1 MPELK
6 LDSVRILR
14 PADVRPAAECLRD
27 IVHDLI
33 GFRVA
38 VCHNIAVRQP
48 MVDADGEILA
58 TSVFGW
64 TDRETD
70 RWWCTPQLALAS
82 PLPTAC
88 RYESEPFWCNA
99 TGFRTRLPNTML
111 DALDLTDFERRGLTR
126 SAIVVPIHQPFGRIG
141 AASIIPTDPAVLD
154 LSAEFEAYGDTFGL
168 LVRTFVSGYAR
179 AMSSAERLPIGPLLS
194 KREVE
199 CLRWAAVGKTD
210 NEIGLILS
218 RSQAT
223 VRFHMHN
230 ASVKL
235 DAVNRSQALFKATQ
249 LGYIGLHN

>member
-1 MPELK
+1 M
-6 LDSVRILR
+6 
-14 PADVRPAAECLRD
+14 
-27 IVHDLI
+27 
-33 GFRVA
+33 
-38 VCHNIAVRQP
+38 
-48 MVDADGEILA
+48 
-58 TSVFGW
+58 
-64 TDRETD
+64 
-70 RWWCTPQLALAS
+70 
-82 PLPTAC
+82 
-88 RYESEPFWCNA
+88 
-99 TGFRTRLPNTML
+99 
-111 DALDLTDFERRGLTR
+111 
-126 SAIVVPIHQPFGRIG
+126 PIHQPFGRIG
-141 AASIIPTDPAVLD
+141 AASIIPTDPSVLD

-168 LVRTFVSGYAR
+168 LVRTFVSGYVR

-235 DAVNRSQALFKATQ
+235 DAVNRSQTLFKATQ